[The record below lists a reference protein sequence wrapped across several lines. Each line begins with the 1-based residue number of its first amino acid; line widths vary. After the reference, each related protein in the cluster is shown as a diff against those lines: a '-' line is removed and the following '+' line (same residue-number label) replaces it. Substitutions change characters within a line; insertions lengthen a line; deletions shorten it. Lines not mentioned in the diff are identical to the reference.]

1 MQAERRLTRRLGSN
15 GGRTQCAAALC
26 CLAMLLAWNTAK
38 AAGLSDR
45 PSEQP
50 SDLPDAPLPQPGT
63 QDKPLVGPANCV
75 SSAYTTTNPDAAAG
89 ALVTDKPCS
98 KRENPFDR
106 FLGTSEPQPMT
117 PLQKLQLAQRNFTD
131 PFNLLTV
138 GGNSAISVGANSHS
152 PYGPGLKGFGYN
164 MGVSLSQEGTAQF
177 FNTFLVP
184 SIFHEDP
191 HYHRMQGAKL
201 WRRAVHVVV
210 STAVMQSDSGRPI
223 FNYAE
228 FVGSPID
235 AEIADLYVPNL
246 QTNLKAT
253 GARVAIGIATTP
265 IGTAIDEFLPDIAK
279 RFNIHVVLVQYI
291 INKVA
296 PGDGPA
302 ANF

>member
-1 MQAERRLTRRLGSN
+1 MRAEDPFDS
-15 GGRTQCAAALC
+15 
-26 CLAMLLAWNTAK
+26 
-38 AAGLSDR
+38 
-45 PSEQP
+45 
-50 SDLPDAPLPQPGT
+50 LPDAPMPQ
-63 QDKPLVGPANCV
+63 DNRPLVGPANCV
-75 SSAYTTTNPDAAAG
+75 SSAYTTTNPEAAAG
-89 ALVTDKPCS
+89 ALVTAKPCS
-98 KRENPFDR
+98 KPENTFNR
-106 FLGTSEPQPMT
+106 FLSTSEPQPMT
-117 PLQKLQLAQRNFTD
+117 PLQKLRLAQRNFTD

-138 GGNSAISVGANSHS
+138 AGNSAISVGANSHS
-152 PYGPGLKGFGYN
+152 PYGPGLRGFGYN

-191 HYHRMQGAKL
+191 HYHRMHGAKL

-210 STAVMQSDSGRPI
+210 SAVVMQSDSGRPI

-265 IGTAIDEFLPDIAK
+265 IGTAIDEFLPDVAK
-279 RFNIHVVLVQYI
+279 RLNIHVVLVQFI
-291 INKVA
+291 VNKVA